1 MPGRVADEDLDLGLH
16 PGGLVL
22 FSAYHS
28 EGPHPLAVQ
37 AHVLGEAL
45 GEKHVVALI
54 NEVSVGKCVL
64 VHISGGE
71 ALVGHVEVGEALLVD
86 QGRHLLPLLGGGVH
100 ASGVV
105 SVGVQEDDGTLRV
118 RDVRYVIHGPGE
130 VEAVM
135 KRVETLQNGIK
146 EVYLKLTR
154 CAS

>member
-71 ALVGHVEVGEALLVD
+71 ALVGHVEVGEEVLI
-86 QGRHLLPLLGGGVH
+86 QGRHLFPLLGGGVH

-105 SVGVQEDDGTLRV
+105 SVGVQEDDGTLR
-118 RDVRYVIHGPGE
+118 DVGYVLHSM
-130 VEAVM
+130 A
-135 KRVETLQNGIK
+135 LA
-146 EVYLKLTR
+146 KLR
-154 CAS
+154 LL